1 MLIHTQPQRG
11 FSLIELMIG
20 VAVLSILILAGL
32 PSMTAWIQN
41 TQIKSAAEAMQSGL
55 QLARAEALR
64 RNSSVRFQLVDSL
77 TSGCSLSITGA
88 SWVVSLEDAAGKC
101 DIAPSEGTS
110 PKTLQKKDVSEGARN
125 ASATATGGDTVTF
138 NGLGRMQGGTGL
150 SQIDIS
156 NPTGGTCQ
164 TEGGAMRCLRIR
176 VTTGGDMR
184 MCDPAV
190 TDSADPRFC

>member
-125 ASATATGGDTVTF
+125 ASATATGGDTVIF
-138 NGLGRMQGGTGL
+138 NGLGRMLGGTGL

>member
-77 TSGCSLSITGA
+77 TSGCSLSMTGA

-125 ASATATGGDTVTF
+125 ASATATGGDTVIF
-138 NGLGRMQGGTGL
+138 NGLGRMLGGTGL